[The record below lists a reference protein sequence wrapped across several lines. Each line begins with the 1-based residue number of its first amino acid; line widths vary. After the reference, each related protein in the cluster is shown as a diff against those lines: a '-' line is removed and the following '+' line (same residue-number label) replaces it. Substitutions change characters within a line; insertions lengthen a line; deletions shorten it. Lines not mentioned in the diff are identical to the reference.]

1 MIYGERRTGLFSGN
15 NNNHNNNRLVY
26 TIDVQMNKLDESFI
40 DRSPY
45 ILKNDFSWVETII
58 HIHISIVIISN
69 LMV

>member
-40 DRSPY
+40 D
-45 ILKNDFSWVETII
+45 KTNFSWVETLI